1 MAKKIFG
8 PNVGIFGPNLV
19 PKFFF
24 RTFYLYWKLNIVA
37 SYRSMQFQG
46 KLMNQT
52 WENGKNPNFGPNFGT
67 FVPNLGFNFFLWI
80 LPLLDVT
87 TCCKLLLYAI
97 SRETNEPNLKKWQKK
112 LVLGPILAPLAQIWF
127 QKFFS

>member
-1 MAKKIFG
+1 
-8 PNVGIFGPNLV
+8 
-19 PKFFF
+19 
-24 RTFYLYWKLNIVA
+24 
-37 SYRSMQFQG
+37 
-46 KLMNQT
+46 MNQT

-112 LVLGPILAPLAQIWF
+112 TSFGPNFGTFGPNLIPKI
-127 QKFFS
+127 FFVGFTSTEY